1 MYVQALLDEAN
12 KKEEERLREEEKI
25 WRALNANFPAPED
38 APTEV
43 RLKQSKYPY
52 TVQSLYNAIFEV
64 HVNGLE
70 YK

>member
-43 RLKQSKYPY
+43 
-52 TVQSLYNAIFEV
+52 
-64 HVNGLE
+64 
-70 YK
+70 

>member
-1 MYVQALLDEAN
+1 MQALLDEAN

-43 RLKQSKYPY
+43 RFLELYPSPHISS
-52 TVQSLYNAIFEV
+52 T
-64 HVNGLE
+64 
-70 YK
+70 

>member
-43 RLKQSKYPY
+43 RPSLKN
-52 TVQSLYNAIFEV
+52 SLLAIT
-64 HVNGLE
+64 
-70 YK
+70 